1 MNEIGPYILLTAVG
15 ATIIFS
21 LTAVLFVFI
30 LLRDFEG
37 FQNDIE
43 RMFNDDDDAV

>member
-1 MNEIGPYILLTAVG
+1 MTQDLYILFTAFG
-15 ATIIFS
+15 ATLAVIFI
-21 LTAVLFVFI
+21 FI

-43 RMFNDDDDAV
+43 RMFNDDDDSV